1 MESSGRSNGGPSGE
15 SGGLENQA
23 PGPIAVVI
31 DPWDHPYNGTVVST
45 RRFVESLSRAGYR
58 FRLLSITGPG
68 GDPAASFKRLSLP
81 GVNRIIDAMRAPLA
95 RPEREKIRRLL
106 DGCALLHVQYPFFLA
121 YSAIRE
127 ARQLGIPV
135 VCSFHVQPENILANL
150 RISSTALAA
159 LLYRLFVRVL
169 YARADRVIA
178 PSQFAAQLLREH
190 GLEVPITVL
199 SNGVPERFFKV
210 QRIDEDQ
217 RARSGVRYRLL
228 CVGRLAREK
237 QQETLLR
244 AVGRSRYSQDIELVL
259 AGVGPRQRYLT
270 RLAQT
275 LGVRARIGWVD
286 DDALLDLYGRA
297 DLFVHA
303 GTIELEGMSVLEAM
317 AAGNC
322 VIVSDS
328 RDSACVPLVEETDRF
343 RMGDPV
349 DLARRIDFLLERPE
363 LRAEAGERNRRKAS
377 AMSHRSTARALMH
390 FYDEILAEPAETVLE
405 PRLTGTS

>member
-1 MESSGRSNGGPSGE
+1 VESSGRSNGGPSGE

-95 RPEREKIRRLL
+95 RPERDKVRRLL
-106 DGCALLHVQYPFFLA
+106 AGCGLLHVQYPFFLA
-121 YSAIRE
+121 YSAVRE
-127 ARQLGIPV
+127 ARLLGIPV

-150 RISSTALAA
+150 RISSRALTK
-159 LLYRLFVRVL
+159 LLYRLFVRCL
-169 YARADRVIA
+169 YARADQVIA
-178 PSQFAAQLLREH
+178 PSGFAADLLRAH
-190 GLEVPITVL
+190 GLQVPITVL

-210 QRIDEDQ
+210 RQARAVQRP
-217 RARSGVRYRLL
+217 ASGAPYRLL
-228 CVGRLAREK
+228 SVGRLAREK

-244 AVGRSRYSQDIELVL
+244 AVARSRYRQNIELVL
-259 AGVGPRQRYLT
+259 AGVGPRQGYLT
-270 RLAQT
+270 RLAQE
-275 LGVRARIGWVD
+275 LGVRARIGWID
-286 DDALLDLYGRA
+286 DDELLDMYGRA
-297 DLFVHA
+297 DLFVHT

-328 RDSACVPLVEETDRF
+328 RDSACVPLVDEADRF
-343 RMGDPV
+343 RMGDSA
-349 DLARRIDFLLERPE
+349 DLAWRIDFMLERPE
-363 LRAEAGERNRRKAS
+363 LRVEAGERNRRKAS
-377 AMSHRSTARALMH
+377 GFSHSAASRALMG
-390 FYDEILAEPAETVLE
+390 FYDGMLAPVGSVQE
-405 PRLTGTS
+405 PRLTGTP